1 MTLHRRTLSAAVTAT
16 LATLLA
22 PAQASISVNPQGFE
36 LFLVVMDQSTAK
48 LTYVKDLGID
58 ALDFWVQGQQDTG
71 ANLFRTL
78 DPAADPAFQTFLG
91 AANLSTTRWMVLGFN
106 DSQVDG
112 TRTTFTTLTNNNVL
126 AKQTESFD
134 RMKGMPSGT
143 LTGSVPTYV
152 QLLTAL
158 NAATAPATIKITTH
172 PTQTNGSSLASKLD
186 GNATYFDKSTSFQDL
201 GNSDGDC
208 ILGQKLCVG
217 NPLGV
222 SSWFYRLKPE
232 LTDPTDPTVGVED
245 TAAVI
250 VDEFDNVGADG
261 YWGFVKDPNSS
272 KYILSYTLTGANPKT
287 LTTTDAGR
295 LRLSSIDYSAQ
306 SGAARL
312 IGISLDDVALQATVT
327 AVPEPQTWG
336 LMAGGLGALVAWR
349 RRQRLGQRG

>member
-1 MTLHRRTLSAAVTAT
+1 MTLLCRPLPAAVAVT

-22 PAQASISVNPQGFE
+22 PAQASITVNPQGFE
-36 LFLVVMDQSTAK
+36 LFLVVMDQTNAK

-71 ANLFRTL
+71 ASLFRTL
-78 DPAADPAFQTFLG
+78 DPASDTAFQTFLG
-91 AANLSTTRWMVLGFN
+91 AANLTTSRWMVLGFN

-134 RMKGMPSGT
+134 RMKAMPSGT
-143 LTGSVPTYV
+143 LTGSVPTYI
-152 QLLTAL
+152 QLLNAL
-158 NAATAPATIKITTH
+158 NAATAPATIKLTTH

-186 GNATYFDKSTSFQDL
+186 GNATYFDKATSFQDL
-201 GNSDGDC
+201 GNGDGDC

-217 NPLGV
+217 NPIGV

-232 LTDPTDPTVGVED
+232 LTDPNDPTVGVED

-250 VDEFDNVGADG
+250 LDEFDNVSADG
-261 YWGFVKDPNSS
+261 YWGFIKDPNSA
-272 KYILSYTLTGANPKT
+272 KYILSYTLAGANPKT
-287 LTTTDAGR
+287 LTSTDGGR
-295 LRLSSIDYSAQ
+295 LRVSSVDYSAQ

-312 IGISLDDVALQATVT
+312 IGITLDDVALQGAVT

-336 LMAGGLGALVAWR
+336 LLLGGLAALCGLR
-349 RRQRLGQRG
+349 RLRTRQSA